1 MTMDNYLSRYIE
13 STISKKMKSSGVVLV
28 EGPKF
33 CGKTTTSALFAK
45 SEIRLN
51 TLDGVSGP
59 SDHRHHLTAK
69 PTQTP

>member
-45 SEIRLN
+45 IEIRL
-51 TLDGVSGP
+51 TQKRRYRLLVLS
-59 SDHRHHLTAK
+59 LTMFLLENV
-69 PTQTP
+69 QGL